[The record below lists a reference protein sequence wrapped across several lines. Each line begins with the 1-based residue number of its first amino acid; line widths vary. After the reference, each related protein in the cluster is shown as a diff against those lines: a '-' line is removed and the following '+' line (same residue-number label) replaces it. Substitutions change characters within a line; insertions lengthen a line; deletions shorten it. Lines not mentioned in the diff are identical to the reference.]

1 MQNNLSNYVGK
12 ELKDAVSSLQV
23 VRGTSKE
30 GNTYYCI
37 QLEFINGFPKRIF
50 LKQDEVF
57 AWTNAFDMI
66 DMNKQINVNFDD

>member
-23 VRGTSKE
+23 VKGTSKE

-37 QLEFINGFPKRIF
+37 QLEFINGFPKRLF

-57 AWTNAFDMI
+57 AWTNAFDMLET
-66 DMNKQINVNFDD
+66 NKQLGINFAD